1 MRCQARFA
9 GRWAVLAA
17 LVVLAA
23 SSGALA
29 QEPRPSAKGAEPSA
43 HEGTSEGELAKAVQ
57 NPVANLISVP
67 FQNNI
72 DFGIGPFY
80 RVRNTLNIQ
89 PVVPVSLSERWN
101 LINRVILPLIYQP
114 DVTQVRGGTFGL
126 GDTSV
131 TFFLSPAKP
140 GALIWGVGP
149 ALLLP
154 TATSDVLGT
163 GKWSVGPS
171 VVLAVQPAPWTL
183 GVLAQN
189 VWSFAGEGDR
199 AAVNQFLLQYFI
211 NYNLPNAWYLT
222 SAPILT
228 ANWKAP
234 SENRWVIPFGAG
246 IGKVLKLGSQPVNGS
261 VSAYYNVVSPD
272 NPSGPD
278 WQLRFQLA
286 LLFPEGHG
294 GKAQAP

>member
-1 MRCQARFA
+1 MAQGGLR
-9 GRWAVLAA
+9 GRWGVLAA
-17 LVVLAA
+17 LGVLAA

-29 QEPRPSAKGAEPSA
+29 RETQKTQETEAESAEES
-43 HEGTSEGELAKAVQ
+43 ELAKAVQ

-67 FQNNI
+67 FQDNI

-89 PVVPVSLSERWN
+89 PVVPVPLGERWN
-101 LINRVILPLIYQP
+101 LINRVILPIIYEP
-114 DVTQVRGGTFGL
+114 HLAETRGGVFGL
-126 GDTSV
+126 GDTSA

-140 GALIWGVGP
+140 GALMWGVGP
-149 ALLLP
+149 VLLLP
-154 TATSDVLGT
+154 TGTSGMRGT
-163 GKWSVGPS
+163 GKWSAGPS
-171 VVLAVQPAPWTL
+171 VVLVTQPSRWTL

-189 VWSFAGEGDR
+189 VWSFAGDAER
-199 AAVNQFLLQYFI
+199 VEVNQLLLQYFI

-234 SENRWVIPFGAG
+234 SENRWVVPFGGG
-246 IGKVLKLGSQPVNGS
+246 IGKVFQLGRQPMNGS
-261 VSAYYNVVSPD
+261 ISAYYNVVSPD

-286 LLFPEGHG
+286 LLFPKGHG
-294 GKAQAP
+294 GTAPAP